1 MKVNIFQITSLWH
14 MNLGWLIIEDLKY
27 FLVSGSPIFSFGMG
41 RNRTH
46 TYVIINES
54 IRCTKMKQI

>member
-1 MKVNIFQITSLWH
+1 